1 MYTLSCDMY
10 VCNVG
15 TSIQSSKQT
24 LFPAQTFK
32 QTCSHRHPAVLTF
45 FCVQLD
51 AFLLDLFWLHNPFSR
66 CWGDKQT
73 CSKNLNFA
81 RKLLDWLVP
90 SAALRIFVAMIL
102 YELQL
107 DAGAA
112 SKAIHHES
120 LGCDSFFKPGGLWLR
135 YHDLHFTSWIIM
147 NHDVIDVFYPHH
159 STKRV
164 SNTVSHDDARYIP
177 DSTLYEVQFWDH
189 CCHRYCTKFV
199 PHRVQRWY
207 ASFSLLGPA
216 GMSLTEVRQRRLQA
230 SWNEGGVVVRINS
243 CLRGNSWQVS
253 SFSTWSVLGDI
264 DRYWYCSLGGGFK
277 S

>member
-32 QTCSHRHPAVLTF
+32 QTCSHRHPAALTF

-51 AFLLDLFWLHNPFSR
+51 AFLLDVFWLHNPFSR

-135 YHDLHFTSWIIM
+135 YHDLHLHHESSWIM
-147 NHDVIDVFYPHH
+147 MSSMY
-159 STKRV
+159 STH
-164 SNTVSHDDARYIP
+164 TIP
-177 DSTLYEVQFWDH
+177 PKESQTQFHMMMQDIFQILP
-189 CCHRYCTKFV
+189 CMK
-199 PHRVQRWY
+199 
-207 ASFSLLGPA
+207 
-216 GMSLTEVRQRRLQA
+216 
-230 SWNEGGVVVRINS
+230 
-243 CLRGNSWQVS
+243 S
-253 SFSTWSVLGDI
+253 SFETIAATGTVPNLYHTGPTVI
-264 DRYWYCSLGGGFK
+264 R
-277 S
+277 